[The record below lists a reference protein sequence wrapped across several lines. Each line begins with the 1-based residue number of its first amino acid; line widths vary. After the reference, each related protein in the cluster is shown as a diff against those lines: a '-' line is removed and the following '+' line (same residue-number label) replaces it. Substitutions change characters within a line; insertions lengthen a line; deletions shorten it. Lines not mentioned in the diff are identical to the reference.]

1 VAIQLSDLMAW
12 RDSLVQSR
20 LQGISRVRDLDGS
33 EIVYKD
39 DAQMAAAIAS
49 ANDLIA
55 QMQTTQILNTIRFHT
70 SKGLRRDAQFRTDW

>member
-1 VAIQLSDLMAW
+1 MAIQLSDVMAW
-12 RDSLVQSR
+12 RDALVQSR

-39 DAQMAAAIAS
+39 DQQMAAAIAS

-55 QMQTTQILNTIRFHT
+55 QMQTAQPINTIRFHT
-70 SKGLRRDAQFRTDW
+70 CKGLRRDAQFRSTW